1 MRILVTGGAGYIG
14 SHVVKMLGEKGYEV
28 LTYDNLSTGNTWAV
42 LHGDLVVADL
52 ADAGA
57 LDRVLRTF
65 KPGAVMH
72 FAAAIVVPESVRD
85 PLKYYGNNTVNTCN
99 LLRAMREHGVE
110 RFIFS
115 STAAVYGLAARVPI
129 TEESHLD
136 PINPYGASKMMTEMV
151 LKDLAFADARF
162 RYVSLRY
169 FNVAGADPAGRLG
182 QAYRDA
188 THLITRA
195 VKTAGG
201 EFPQLQIYGTDY
213 PTSDGT
219 CIRDY
224 IHVNDLAEAH
234 ILALQYLREKD
245 HSGIFNLGYG
255 HGYSVREVVEAVR
268 RVTGIEFPIEETGRR
283 EGDPPSL
290 VADSTRAKRELG
302 WRPGYDNLEL
312 IIKTAWEWE
321 QSLAREKRAK
331 TQAGEKGSGVRPC

>member
-14 SHVVKMLGEKGYEV
+14 SHVVKMLGERGYEV
-28 LTYDNLSTGNTWAV
+28 VTYDNLSTGNSWAV
-42 LHGDLVVADL
+42 LQGDLVVADL
-52 ADAGA
+52 ADAEA
-57 LDRVLRTF
+57 LGRVLRSF
-65 KPGAVMH
+65 NPGAVMH

-99 LLRAMREHGVE
+99 LLRAMREHGVN
-110 RFIFS
+110 RFLFS
-115 STAAVYGLAARVPI
+115 STAAVYGRATRIPI

-151 LKDLAFADARF
+151 LRDLAFADARF

-169 FNVAGADPAGRLG
+169 FNVAGADPAGKIG
-182 QAYRDA
+182 QAYKDA

-195 VKTAGG
+195 VKTARG
-201 EFPQLQIYGTDY
+201 EFPKLQIYGTDY
-213 PTSDGT
+213 PTPDGT

-234 ILALQYLREKD
+234 ILALEYLGEKD
-245 HSGIFNLGYG
+245 RSEIFNLGYG
-255 HGYSVREVVEAVR
+255 HGYSVREVVEATRKVA
-268 RVTGIEFPIEETGRR
+268 GIDFPVEETGRR

-290 VADSTRAKRELG
+290 VADSTKARRELG
-302 WRPGYDNLEL
+302 WLPRHDNLEF

-321 QSLAREKRAK
+321 LRLAAEQRGR
-331 TQAGEKGSGVRPC
+331 T